1 MSTDPLLLRL
11 AVSLAIGL
19 LIGLE
24 RAWHQR
30 EDQDSRAAGIRTFG
44 LAGLIGGL
52 TGALTP
58 SLGTGFAGLAFLGF
72 ALVFAGFEAW
82 EAIATRSFGATSA
95 VAGLA
100 VFLLGALATAA
111 DPQVAVAGAI
121 AMAVLLTFRTLLH
134 GFVASLTWEEV
145 RDGIVLLAMAGLM
158 LPLLPDRTLD
168 PWGALNLRQVWI
180 IATVI
185 AALSFAGWLAVKTF
199 GERSGI
205 LLLAG
210 IGGLASSTATTA
222 SLARLSR
229 LPHLSPRLLAAGMC
243 VAGAVSV
250 VRVGIIATVLRPG
263 LAPVLAL
270 PFLAGLVVLAAAA
283 LWLMREGGAQQVVEG
298 FVLKSPLDLMGALRM
313 AAVFALVML
322 VAGWLK
328 ATWGAAGYYLVAAA
342 SGLVDMDPITVT
354 AARMGG
360 ADRIAANGILIG
372 TAVNMAVKAALAAG
386 IGGFGVAR
394 AFVPATLLTV
404 AAGAAAALLMP

>member
-19 LIGLE
+19 LIGVE

-30 EDQDSRAAGIRTFG
+30 EDQDRRAAGIRTFA

-52 TGALTP
+52 VGALAP
-58 SLGTGFAGLAFLGF
+58 SLGAGFAGLAFLAF
-72 ALVFAGFEAW
+72 TLVFAGFEAW
-82 EAIATRSFGATSA
+82 EAVATGSFGATTA

-100 VFLLGALATAA
+100 VFLLGALATAV

-121 AMAVLLTFRTLLH
+121 AMALLLTFRTLLH
-134 GFVASLTWEEV
+134 GFVARLTWEEV
-145 RDGIVLLAMAGLM
+145 RDGVVLLAMAGLM

-222 SLARLSR
+222 SLARLAR

-263 LAPVLAL
+263 LAAELAL
-270 PFLAGLVVLAAAA
+270 PFLAGLALLASAA
-283 LWLMREGGAQQVVEG
+283 LWLMREGGGQQVVEG
-298 FVLKSPLDLMGALRM
+298 FTLKSPLDLIGALRM
-313 AAVFALVML
+313 AAIFAAVML
-322 VAGWLK
+322 VAAWLK

-360 ADRIAANGILIG
+360 LDRVAANGILIA
-372 TAVNMAVKAALAAG
+372 TAVNMGVKAALAAG
-386 IGGFGVAR
+386 IGGGGVAR